1 MRAMSRFLADYD
13 GGKAAGR
20 YVEASLPALPFPS
33 GSFELALCSHFL
45 FLYST
50 QLDEAFHRAAVI
62 EMARVA
68 AEIRVFPL
76 LALGATPSPHVEPC
90 AAALRDCGLEV
101 TIEAVDYEFQRGGN
115 RMLRAWRPRPA

>member
-1 MRAMSRFLADYD
+1 MGAFLADYD
-13 GGKAAGR
+13 DGKAADR
-20 YVEASLPALPFPS
+20 YVDASLPALPYPS
-33 GSFELALCSHFL
+33 GSFDLALCSHFL
-45 FLYST
+45 FLYSA
-50 QLDEAFHRAAVI
+50 QLDGAFHRAAVI

-90 AAALRDCGLEV
+90 AAALRECGLEV

-115 RMLRAWRPRPA
+115 RMLRARRPRAA